1 MAPPRRRFG
10 RRKVCRFCA
19 DKGLKINY
27 KEVDTLRGFVSER
40 GKIVPRRITG
50 TCAPHQ
56 RTLSESIK
64 QARTMALLPYASAHS
79 LVD

>member
-1 MAPPRRRFG
+1 MAAPPRRRFG

-19 DKGLKINY
+19 DKDLKINY
-27 KEVDTLRGFVSER
+27 KEVDILRTFISER

-56 RTLSESIK
+56 RGLTEAIK
-64 QARTMALLPYASAHS
+64 VARIVALIPYSASHS
-79 LVD
+79 PG